1 MNSTSGN
8 RALALAGL
16 LQATHLVNEAAYG
29 RAVDEAARDALLTGI
44 FNTDPQGVGE
54 IYGGAGGVIPGLRL
68 LRKRLLHPARA
79 DGLEPTRYAVNL
91 LYLERHLTRS
101 PELQC
106 ALRRGIE
113 RIADTGARAPFAPT
127 GIADLAQ
134 LYRSTIGTL
143 SPRVLVKGDPQ
154 ILAQPDT
161 AALVRALLLAGIR
174 SAVLWRQCGGRRLR
188 LLFERRALLA
198 AVDAHLSGTLL
209 KGVF

>member
-1 MNSTSGN
+1 MNSTPGN

-16 LQATHLVNEAAYG
+16 LQATHLVDEAAYG
-29 RAVDEAARDALLTGI
+29 RTVDEAARDALLTSI
-44 FNTDPQGVGE
+44 FHTDPQGVAE
-54 IYGGAGGVIPGLRL
+54 IYGGVGGVVPGLRL

-91 LYLERHLTRS
+91 LYLERHLARS
-101 PELQC
+101 PEHQR
-106 ALRRGIE
+106 ALRQGIE

-143 SPRVLVKGDPQ
+143 SPRVLVKGNPGT
-154 ILAQPDT
+154 LAQPDI
-161 AALVRALLLAGIR
+161 AALVRALLLAGTR
-174 SAVLWRQCGGRRLR
+174 SAVLWRQCGGSRLR

-198 AVDAHLSGTLL
+198 AIDAHLSSASL